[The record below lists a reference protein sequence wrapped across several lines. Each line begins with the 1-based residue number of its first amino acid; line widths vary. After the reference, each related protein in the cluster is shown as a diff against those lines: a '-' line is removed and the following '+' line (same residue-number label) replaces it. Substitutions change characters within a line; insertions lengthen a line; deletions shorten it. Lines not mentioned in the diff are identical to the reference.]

1 MTLDSNF
8 DFDLRPV
15 LTQLHHYMNR
25 RTKGFY
31 KIIDDNSGKEMI
43 MKGKTCDST
52 SGGGLE
58 MQHDIEV
65 DDGNKINDKLYV
77 EKS

>member
-1 MTLDSNF
+1 
-8 DFDLRPV
+8 
-15 LTQLHHYMNR
+15 
-25 RTKGFY
+25 
-31 KIIDDNSGKEMI
+31 MI
-43 MKGKTCDST
+43 MKGKACDST